1 MNPYKKPKNVK
12 ENVMMKVG
20 TFSPIA
26 PWTAKASLATLLF
39 NSFGLIVSNHPTS
52 WCRIALK

>member
-1 MNPYKKPKNVK
+1 
-12 ENVMMKVG
+12 MMKVG

-52 WCRIALK
+52 WCKIALK